1 MQDKYE
7 DANIIIFGDMNL
19 KFIDWT
25 TETLRR
31 PANITQTI
39 SIEEKTSSH
48 ILLDFV
54 NENLLFQM
62 VTENTRK
69 GKTLLDIILTNDE
82 DQIFDVTVEPTN
94 LDTDHDIVN
103 CRVIH
108 ETLHS
113 TKNDSGYP
121 AERKLIDNLN
131 YEKAEWSKI
140 KDELS
145 EIK

>member
-1 MQDKYE
+1 MHLQSPSKNFQKKEDKYE
-7 DANIIIFGDMNL
+7 VANIIIFGDMNL

-39 SIEEKTSSH
+39 STEEKTSSH

-69 GKTLLDIILTNDE
+69 GKTLLDIIL
-82 DQIFDVTVEPTN
+82 Q
-94 LDTDHDIVN
+94 
-103 CRVIH
+103 
-108 ETLHS
+108 
-113 TKNDSGYP
+113 
-121 AERKLIDNLN
+121 
-131 YEKAEWSKI
+131 I
-140 KDELS
+140 KDKKYS
-145 EIK
+145 K